1 MPFLRALLTLPLPF
15 LTCVSR
21 FCYDYVTNLAILS
34 TIRTEMLSLNV
45 KKQYINDLVNW
56 IEANLTDDLN
66 IDLITLKSGYSK
78 WHMQRMFKEM
88 TGQTLAAYTRKRR
101 LTMSAMALRLTR
113 MPLIDIAVRFGFDN
127 QQNFTRVFKSHF
139 SLTPGAFRRVP
150 ELQLQSFHGPI
161 SVYGE
166 MLQAQLVER
175 DELQLRGEL
184 IEWECKFGD
193 YVRDHAQTV
202 AQQARHFVQLAA
214 PHVERGWLGFQY
226 GPGSSAAEQ
235 QHISLFQALESQHAD
250 ILGSQTVNWTSARG
264 LYATFP
270 WQGAPDQLTRFIA
283 DLYYVHL
290 PALGVARRQGKDLLR
305 LDMKASTP
313 DALVGLFSIPVAR
326 S

>member
-1 MPFLRALLTLPLPF
+1 
-15 LTCVSR
+15 
-21 FCYDYVTNLAILS
+21 
-34 TIRTEMLSLNV
+34 MLSLNV
-45 KKQYINDLVNW
+45 KKQYISDLVDW
-56 IEANLTDDLN
+56 IEANLTD
-66 IDLITLKSGYSK
+66 
-78 WHMQRMFKEM
+78 MQRMFKEM

-150 ELQLQSFHGPI
+150 DLQLQSFHGPI

-166 MLQAQLVER
+166 MMQAQLVER
-175 DELQLRGEL
+175 EELQLRGEL

-193 YVRDHAQTV
+193 YVRDHAHTV

-235 QHISLFQALESQHAD
+235 HISLFQALESQHAD
-250 ILGSQTVNWTSARG
+250 ILGTQIVNWTSARG
-264 LYATFP
+264 LYASFS
-270 WQGAPDQLTRFIA
+270 WQGAPEQLTRFIA

-313 DALVGLFSIPVAR
+313 DALVGRFSIPVVQ

>member
-1 MPFLRALLTLPLPF
+1 MPFTAALLALSLPF
-15 LTCVSR
+15 LTCVRR
-21 FCYDYVTNLAILS
+21 FCYDYVTNLALLS
-34 TIRTEMLSLNV
+34 TIFTEMLSLNV
-45 KKQYINDLVNW
+45 KKQYISDLVDW

-127 QQNFTRVFKSHF
+127 QQNFTRVFKNHF
-139 SLTPGAFRRVP
+139 SLTPGAFRRIP
-150 ELQLQSFHGPI
+150 DLQLKSFHGPI
-161 SVYGE
+161 SIHGE
-166 MLQAQLVER
+166 MMQAQLVER

-202 AQQARHFVQLAA
+202 AQQARNFVRLAGQQ
-214 PHVERGWLGFQY
+214 VDRGWLGFQY
-226 GPGSSAAEQ
+226 GPGNSAEQ

-250 ILGSQTVNWTSARG
+250 ILGPNIVNWTSARG
-264 LYATFP
+264 LYATIP
-270 WQGAPDQLTRFIA
+270 WQGSPEQLTRFIA

-313 DALVGLFSIPVAR
+313 DALVGLFSVPVTQC
-326 S
+326 